1 MRDRLRSFRL
11 PLAPGTLPGVLAAS
25 ATLAC
30 SEFVRSGMYASYL
43 PGAAGALLGLHKQE
57 AVAVAATA
65 FTVHFISD
73 TVMRG
78 PAGALIV
85 KYGARLSLLAGAALS
100 LLALA
105 LIMNA
110 HAPWMLLLGAA
121 LHGVGFSVM
130 WPATMTTTADAAFGS
145 HQGRALTV
153 VSMGVMPLIG
163 LGFLLMGALADQPRA
178 LITALVL
185 AVQGAGLAAAFFAP
199 RERRVSAPTPDTAPR
214 GRLKNAARALAPLLP
229 AALMQTLTMTLLGPL
244 LFTLYKDLGTTYWGM
259 VAVLGVGGALAFAAM
274 PLTGRYADG
283 GNARLA
289 VTIGFALVCLGLAGI
304 SSLPPFWALFPLAAL
319 VGLGYAFLMPG
330 WSALVVTRLPEA
342 ERPAAWGALM
352 TVENLGTSLGPLLG
366 ALAYRTLGTPG
377 PFLAGAIMAALTAL
391 GYIAF
396 RQVFLAPPRPVGAA
410 AHETPTA

>member
-11 PLAPGTLPGVLAAS
+11 PLAPGTLPGVLAAA

-30 SEFVRSGMYASYL
+30 SEFVRSGMYGSYL

-163 LGFLLMGALADQPRA
+163 LGFLLMGALAAA
-178 LITALVL
+178 L
-185 AVQGAGLAAAFFAP
+185 FAC

-396 RQVFLAPPRPVGAA
+396 RKVFLAPPTPVGAA